1 VIEEMKRLLAEIMA
15 EPKQTLVLPAGT
27 GITADFSFPVE
38 IVESKYC
45 PPGTA
50 FIFDRAALAKSIEYD
65 FKYEPAVI
73 SNLDQA
79 DGSR

>member
-1 VIEEMKRLLAEIMA
+1 MKRLLAEIMA
-15 EPKQTLVLPAGT
+15 EPKQTVVLPAGT

-38 IVESKYC
+38 IIESKYV

-50 FIFDRAALAKSIEYD
+50 YIFDRAALEKSMEYD
-65 FKYEPAVI
+65 LKYEPAVI
-73 SNLDQA
+73 RNLDQA